1 MFRHSIELFRRTF
14 PATALTGFARA
25 GLFCA
30 SALIFITG
38 VAPPT
43 DAPPTVPVPDDPLGR
58 GTLRSSIE
66 AFFGA
71 AREGNFELAAR
82 YLDLTGLAAEAAAG
96 QGPSL
101 ARQLWFVLERQAKI
115 DFSTLSSNP
124 LGESNDGLPPNRERL
139 VQIDWSGGFVDVN
152 LERVRDPGGLEVWK
166 VSSRSVAQIPKL
178 YERFRMRWAD
188 AFFSEATVDS
198 FLKAHVLGLS
208 GITWI
213 TLAVV
218 LGPWAILAFLSIFL
232 ARWLVGRMRPGGA
245 QRLLSTIYLP
255 VVLLIVTE
263 IVRNLLPERVLSVE
277 TASLVRA
284 QTLAVVVAVWI
295 LFRFVDFATE
305 QARAR
310 LLERE
315 GNAGFHLINLLR
327 RMAKVALVLVGLTVW
342 LDNLGF
348 RVSTI
353 VASLGII
360 GLAVGLASKNFIE
373 DLIGAMTLH
382 ATGVVKRNE
391 LIRFGDQSGYVE
403 DIGLRM
409 TTIRSRDRTLIT
421 MPNAAF
427 AATQIENVAR
437 RDKVLFHPRLG
448 LRYETTPDQLRY
460 VLIELRKLL
469 YSHPKVLNQ
478 DARVR
483 FVDFGAYSLDL
494 DIYCYVTETSQSEY
508 LAVAEDLNLRIMEIV
523 AQAGTG
529 FAFPSQTT
537 YLERGQG
544 PNKTLTEQAEAAA
557 QRWREQGQLFQ
568 HQFPDEQIK
577 EMTATLK
584 YPDSGASDGQ
594 P

>member
-1 MFRHSIELFRRTF
+1 M
-14 PATALTGFARA
+14 
-25 GLFCA
+25 
-30 SALIFITG
+30 
-38 VAPPT
+38 
-43 DAPPTVPVPDDPLGR
+43 
-58 GTLRSSIE
+58 
-66 AFFGA
+66 
-71 AREGNFELAAR
+71 
-82 YLDLTGLAAEAAAG
+82 
-96 QGPSL
+96 
-101 ARQLWFVLERQAKI
+101 
-115 DFSTLSSNP
+115 
-124 LGESNDGLPPNRERL
+124 
-139 VQIDWSGGFVDVN
+139 N

-218 LGPWAILAFLSIFL
+218 LGSWAILAFLSIFL

-460 VLIELRKLL
+460 VLIEFETALLSSKGAEPGCAGSFRRLRGLL
-469 YSHPKVLNQ
+469 AGPGHLLLRHRNQ
-478 DARVR
+478 SVRISGRGGGLEFAHHGDCGAGRNWLRVPLANNLSR
-483 FVDFGAYSLDL
+483 TRPG
-494 DIYCYVTETSQSEY
+494 SQ
-508 LAVAEDLNLRIMEIV
+508 
-523 AQAGTG
+523 
-529 FAFPSQTT
+529 
-537 YLERGQG
+537 
-544 PNKTLTEQAEAAA
+544 
-557 QRWREQGQLFQ
+557 
-568 HQFPDEQIK
+568 
-577 EMTATLK
+577 
-584 YPDSGASDGQ
+584 
-594 P
+594 